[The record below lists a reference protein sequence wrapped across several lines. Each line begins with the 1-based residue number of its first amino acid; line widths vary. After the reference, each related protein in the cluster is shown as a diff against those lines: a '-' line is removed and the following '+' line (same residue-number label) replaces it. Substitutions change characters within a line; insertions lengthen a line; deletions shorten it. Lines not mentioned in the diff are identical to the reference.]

1 MRLLDINH
9 GDRFDY
15 LVSMSTKSV
24 SLARY
29 AALKYGDDTPLAQRK
44 YAQGDVNVTLLHT
57 VGGKMCTL
65 NFDTDT
71 PHPRELFRLQG
82 TKGVYMHGGSL
93 LPRDASAQ
101 AAGGRSAV
109 SAARAA
115 GGFGSRG
122 GVIYLDGRSPVD
134 DQWESVEPYFQEY
147 QHPYL
152 KSYVPKP
159 RKAALRGHGGG
170 ATVTPVNWV
179 RLVAAL
185 RAGRMPDYDV
195 YDSVTSSV
203 ISPLTEKSVEGGS
216 SPVEFPDFTK
226 GKWKTAQPFEVE

>member
-1 MRLLDINH
+1 
-9 GDRFDY
+9 
-15 LVSMSTKSV
+15 
-24 SLARY
+24 
-29 AALKYGDDTPLAQRK
+29 
-44 YAQGDVNVTLLHT
+44 VTLLHT
-57 VGGKMCTL
+57 AGGKMCTL

-93 LPRDASAQ
+93 LPRGAAAQ
-101 AAGGRSAV
+101 SGGGQPAV
-109 SAARAA
+109 SAARAG

-122 GVIYLDGRSPVD
+122 GVIYVDGRSPLD
-134 DQWESVEPYFQEY
+134 DQWESADPYFEEY

-152 KSYVPKP
+152 KSYVAKP
-159 RKAALRGHGGG
+159 RKTALRGHGGG
-170 ATVTPVNWV
+170 STVTPVNWV

-203 ISPLTEKSVEGGS
+203 ISPLTEKSVAGGS
-216 SPVEFPDFTK
+216 APVEFPDFTK
-226 GKWKTAQPFEVE
+226 GKWKTAHPFDVE